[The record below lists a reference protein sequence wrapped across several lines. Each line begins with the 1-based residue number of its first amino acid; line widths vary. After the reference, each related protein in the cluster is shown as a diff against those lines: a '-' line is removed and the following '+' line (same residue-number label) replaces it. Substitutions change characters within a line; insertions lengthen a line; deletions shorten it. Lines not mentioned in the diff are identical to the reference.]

1 MKKALSLVLAL
12 ILCLSLCACSD
23 TTPSQTNNS
32 SVEGTTPVLTD
43 NPSTDSITPPESNTV
58 DTSWLVS
65 GETINVAKLREYIE
79 IVELTTENWK
89 EHFKVYSYSYTEE
102 KVEKDAFGEVVSTK
116 TITHDGRAFGTGNER
131 YHWYD
136 DVIIELKNKATGVL
150 SVYEFGPDGGSDD
163 KNVAILL
170 EELSYEEGS
179 NVEDFN
185 LDDYECTRITGFIYY
200 INLSIGSL
208 PMDTYLYPVGVLAPG
223 TLSVYPGTNAVL
235 NHYLKDW
242 LS

>member
-1 MKKALSLVLAL
+1 MKKALSLILAL
-12 ILCLSLCACSD
+12 VLCLSLCACDKGNQSD
-23 TTPSQTNNS
+23 GHLNESTNQENNNTAHM
-32 SVEGTTPVLTD
+32 GGNLDLNNQPLIM
-43 NPSTDSITPPESNTV
+43 SIA
-58 DTSWLVS
+58 D
-65 GETINVAKLREYIE
+65 GDGTINVAKLREAVE
-79 IVELTTENWK
+79 VVELTTENWK

-102 KVEKDAFGEVVSTK
+102 KVEKDAFGEVVSTE
-116 TITHDGRAFGTGNER
+116 TITHDGRAFGAGNER

-136 DVIIELKNKATGVL
+136 EVIIELKNKETGVL